1 MADKD
6 LRERLWCGET
16 LIGSIVSVASADV
29 AEAMSLVG
37 FDFLW
42 IEAEHAPLSFTDV
55 QMLIQAVGGQVPCL
69 VRIPE
74 NAEVW
79 FKKALD
85 TGCDGLVVPQVK
97 TADDARRAVRCAYYP
112 PLGER
117 SVGITRA
124 QGYGATF
131 SEYVETINDR
141 LLLVLQVE
149 HKTAVDNVEEISRV
163 PGIGAILI
171 GPFDLSGSLGL
182 LGQTTHPEVESRI
195 ESVREACEKARI
207 PLGIFAV
214 DAPTASR
221 YIDRGFRLITLA
233 TDMAFMQRG
242 AEEALRAI
250 RGRKGQI

>member
-1 MADKD
+1 MSQGN
-6 LRERLWCGET
+6 LRERLERGET
-16 LIGSIVSVASADV
+16 LIGSIVSAASPDV
-29 AEAMSLVG
+29 AEAMALVG

-42 IEAEHAPLSFTDV
+42 IEAEHAPLGFTEV
-55 QMLIQAVGGQVPCL
+55 QMLIQAVGGRVPCL

-85 TGCDGLVVPQVK
+85 TGCDGLVVPQVR
-97 TADDARRAVRCAYYP
+97 TADDAQRAVRSAYYP

-131 SEYVETINDR
+131 AEYVETINDR

-149 HKTAVDNVEEISRV
+149 HKTAVDNVEEIVCV
-163 PGIGAILI
+163 PGIGAILV
-171 GPFDLSGSLGL
+171 GPLDLSGSLGL
-182 LGQTTHPEVESRI
+182 LGQTTHPEVETRT
-195 ESVREACEKARI
+195 ETVREACERAGV

-214 DAPTASR
+214 DAPTARR
-221 YIDRGFRLITLA
+221 YIERGFRLITLA
-233 TDMAFMQRG
+233 SDLTFMQRAAG
-242 AEEALRAI
+242 EALKAA
-250 RGRKGQI
+250 RGEWE

>member
-1 MADKD
+1 MVEGN
-6 LRERLWCGET
+6 LRERLGRGET
-16 LIGSIVSVASADV
+16 LIGSIVSVSSSDV

-42 IEAEHAPLSFTDV
+42 IESEHSPLDFTDV
-55 QMLIQAVGGQVPCL
+55 QMLIQAVGGRVPCL

-85 TGCDGLVVPQVK
+85 TGCDGLVVPQVR
-97 TADDARRAVRCAYYP
+97 TADEARRAVRWAYYP

-124 QGYGATF
+124 QGYGITF

-149 HKTAVDNVEEISRV
+149 HKTAVDNVEEIVRV
-163 PGIGAILI
+163 PGISAVLI

-195 ESVREACEKARI
+195 ETVRAACEEAKV

-214 DAPTASR
+214 DAPTARR
-221 YIDRGFRLITLA
+221 YIERGFRLITCASDL
-233 TDMAFMQRG
+233 TFMQRG
-242 AEEALRAI
+242 AGEALRAI
-250 RGRKGQI
+250 RGEKRRI

>member
-1 MADKD
+1 MRDGK
-6 LRERLWCGET
+6 LRERLGRGET
-16 LIGSIVSVASADV
+16 VVGSIVSTASPDV
-29 AEAMSLVG
+29 AEAMALVG

-42 IEAEHAPLSFTDV
+42 IEAEHAPLGFTEV
-55 QMLIQAVGGQVPCL
+55 QTVIQAVGGRAPCL

-85 TGCDGLVVPQVK
+85 TGCDGLVVPQIR

-131 SEYVETINDR
+131 LEYVESINDR

-149 HKTAVDNVEEISRV
+149 HKTAVEHVEEIVRV

-182 LGQTTHPEVESRI
+182 LGRTTHPEVESRI
-195 ESVREACEKARI
+195 ETVRVACQTADV

-214 DAPTASR
+214 DAPTAHR
-221 YIDRGFRLITLA
+221 YIDRGFRLIALA
-233 TDMAFMQRG
+233 SDLTFLQRG
-242 AEEALRAI
+242 AGEALRLV
-250 RGRKGQI
+250 RGEKEGT